1 MTSVS
6 PARPVGPRAVGPAFG
21 PEALTFLR
29 GLARHNERVWFQAH
43 KDLYDQV
50 VKGPMVAFVERLADD
65 MATFA
70 PDLIAVPRVSIFRIY
85 RDTRFSADKTPYKT
99 NIAAHFPH
107 RLLPKNECAG
117 LYIEVA
123 PRHVWYG
130 GGMYMPTPRQLL
142 LVRQHLVAHHKKLER
157 LLGAAA
163 FRKTFGTLE
172 GETLTRVPRGFPAD
186 HPAADWLRHKQF
198 LAGIE
203 RPADFATSA
212 TFYPTVLAAFRAL
225 APIVAFLNE
234 PQVAAARASAQ
245 TWGGTEQ

>member
-1 MTSVS
+1 MTSAS
-6 PARPVGPRAVGPAFG
+6 LARRVGPRAVGPAFG
-21 PEALTFLR
+21 PETLKFLR
-29 GLARHNERVWFQAH
+29 ALARHNEREWFQAR

-50 VKGPMVAFVERLADD
+50 VKAPMVAFVERLADD
-65 MATFA
+65 LATFA
-70 PDLIAVPRVSIFRIY
+70 PDLVAVPRISIFRIY

-123 PRHVWYG
+123 PKHVWYG
-130 GGMYMPTPRQLL
+130 GGMYMPNARQLH
-142 LVRQHLVAHHKKLER
+142 LVRQHLVTHHKKFER

-163 FRKTFGTLE
+163 FRKAFGTLE

-186 HPAADWLRHKQF
+186 HPAAGWLRHKQF

-203 RPADFATSA
+203 RPADFATSGQ
-212 TFYPTVLAAFRAL
+212 FYPTVVAAFRAL
-225 APIVAFLNE
+225 APIIMFLNE
-234 PQVAAARASAQ
+234 PQVAAVRATTR
-245 TWGGTEQ
+245 TWGETHQ